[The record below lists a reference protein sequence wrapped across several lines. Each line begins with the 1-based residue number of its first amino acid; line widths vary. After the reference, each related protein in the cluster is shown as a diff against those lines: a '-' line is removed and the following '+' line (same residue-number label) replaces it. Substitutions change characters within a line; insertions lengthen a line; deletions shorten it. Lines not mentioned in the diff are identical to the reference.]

1 MVVAAGVRF
10 LCRISG
16 TGQDVLASLVLFSFS
31 LGSTSSFNDITF
43 SECFP
48 PVCAPANCRQTTLH
62 YHSKLDDYSY
72 SIISQKQTDS
82 Y

>member
-16 TGQDVLASLVLFSFS
+16 TGQDALASLVLFSFL

-48 PVCAPANCRQTTLH
+48 PVCGT
-62 YHSKLDDYSY
+62 SKFQADNVALS
-72 SIISQKQTDS
+72 
-82 Y
+82 